1 MRKAIAYTVIGGIGL
16 LALTG
21 GVVVASEA
29 LEQRTDGGQIL
40 DGGAVTGD
48 YTGGAVGRD
57 LRSDQRGATPTP
69 TPTSAPPEQTAPP
82 TSAPPEQSEPPAQ
95 TEPEH
100 LPPAPPVEVDDDP
113 DTDVDDDVDVDDDAD
128 DVDDD

>member
-21 GVVVASEA
+21 GIVVASEA

-69 TPTSAPPEQTAPP
+69 TPTPTTAPPEQTA
-82 TSAPPEQSEPPAQ
+82 PPAQ

-113 DTDVDDDVDVDDDAD
+113 DTDVDDDTDVDVDDDLD

>member
-69 TPTSAPPEQTAPP
+69 TPTPTP

-113 DTDVDDDVDVDDDAD
+113 DTDVDDDTDVDVDDDAD

>member
-69 TPTSAPPEQTAPP
+69 TPTPTTAPPEQTA
-82 TSAPPEQSEPPAQ
+82 PPAQ

-113 DTDVDDDVDVDDDAD
+113 DTDIDDDTDVDVDDDAD

>member
-69 TPTSAPPEQTAPP
+69 RTPTPTP

-128 DVDDD
+128 DVDED

>member
-69 TPTSAPPEQTAPP
+69 TPTPTTAPPEQTEPP
-82 TSAPPEQSEPPAQ
+82 TQ

-100 LPPAPPVEVDDDP
+100 LPPAPPVEVEDDP
-113 DTDVDDDVDVDDDAD
+113 DTDVDDDTDVDVDDDAD